1 MRVMSPLS
9 FIFPLVASL
18 GGPSPPAP
26 APPAVREEPLN
37 EIVVEAPEPRFVA
50 PTRRDRIGRIWAP
63 VLINGKGPFRLV
75 LDTGASRSAV
85 TTKVAENL
93 GLAAQSP
100 SLIRVRG
107 FTGSA
112 VVPAIQVERMEV
124 GDLLIHSTVLPV
136 IADVFG
142 GAEGVLGSEGLMDK
156 RILID
161 FARDRIV
168 ISRSHRER
176 ARFGFHSV
184 PLKLTPI
191 GLLVADVRV
200 GTVRAKAIIDTG
212 AQRTVGNLAL
222 RDALVRRRPRNPT
235 QEDIVGVTLDMQR
248 GERIATPLIAFGDF
262 AVQGARMTFGDMFL
276 FEHWKLTRQPT
287 VLIGM
292 DVLGLLETLIIDYKM
307 RELQIRIP

>member
-1 MRVMSPLS
+1 MRVSPLVV
-9 FIFPLVASL
+9 PLLVSL
-18 GGPSPPAP
+18 GGPSPAP
-26 APPAVREEPLN
+26 ASTPQEPLN
-37 EIVVEAPEPRFVA
+37 EIVVEAQEPRFVA

-85 TTKVAENL
+85 IPRVAENL
-93 GLAAQSP
+93 GLPAQAS
-100 SLIRVRG
+100 SSIRVRG
-107 FTGSA
+107 FTGTA
-112 VVPAIQVERMEV
+112 VVPAIQIERMEV
-124 GDLLIHSTVLPV
+124 GDLLIHSTVLPI

-156 RILID
+156 RIFID

-176 ARFGFHSV
+176 ARFGFRAI
-184 PLKLTPI
+184 PLKLTQM

-200 GTVRAKAIIDTG
+200 GSIRAKAIIDTG

-222 RDALVRRRPRNPT
+222 RNALMRRPARNPT
-235 QEDIVGVTLDMQR
+235 VEDIVGVTLDMQR
-248 GERIATPLIAFGDF
+248 GERIATPLITFGDF
-262 AVQGARMTFGDMFL
+262 AVQGAHMTFGDMFL

-307 RELQIRIP
+307 RELQIRIR